1 MHRKRRFAP
10 CQEETEQDRGV
21 REPGREKGGAAGAE
35 AREADGGAEVAD
47 SAEDRAG
54 TASARN
60 AENECRTASAL
71 HVWTSAAQNA
81 GPP

>member
-1 MHRKRRFAP
+1 MHRKRRLAP

-21 REPGREKGGAAGAE
+21 REPGREEGDAAAAE
-35 AREADGGAEVAD
+35 AREADGAAAVAV
-47 SAEDRAG
+47 SAEGRAG
-54 TASARN
+54 TASARI
-60 AENECRTASAL
+60 AENGCRTASAL